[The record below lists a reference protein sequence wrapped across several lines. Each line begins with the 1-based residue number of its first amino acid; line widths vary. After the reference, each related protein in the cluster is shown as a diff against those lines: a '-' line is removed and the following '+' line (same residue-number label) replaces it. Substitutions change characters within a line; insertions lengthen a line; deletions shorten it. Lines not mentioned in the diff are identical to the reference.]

1 MKTIEGFMS
10 EITDEFKI
18 VVVDAIRT
26 LCLKF
31 PSKQATMV
39 NEAGCP
45 CARPSNSARVRHNL
59 IPQPDAMSLSP
70 LPQNILS

>member
-39 NEAGCP
+39 
-45 CARPSNSARVRHNL
+45 RPECLRETSR
-59 IPQPDAMSLSP
+59 
-70 LPQNILS
+70 

>member
-1 MKTIEGFMS
+1 MKTIETFMN

-39 NEAGCP
+39 P
-45 CARPSNSARVRHNL
+45 ARGGGVHRAIDRGTGRC
-59 IPQPDAMSLSP
+59 
-70 LPQNILS
+70 

>member
-39 NEAGCP
+39 N
-45 CARPSNSARVRHNL
+45 ARQKRQGRVESTDRGGR
-59 IPQPDAMSLSP
+59 SP
-70 LPQNILS
+70 GLTSFPTVVSWAPGATP